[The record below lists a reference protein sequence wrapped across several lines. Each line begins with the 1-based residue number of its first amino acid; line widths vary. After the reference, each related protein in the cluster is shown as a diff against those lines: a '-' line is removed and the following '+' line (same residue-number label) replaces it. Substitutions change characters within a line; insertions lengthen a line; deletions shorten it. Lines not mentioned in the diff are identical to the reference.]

1 MRGSS
6 TFQIFLGYAIQF
18 YDETFE
24 EIKKT
29 WSQQANNAVH
39 IGSNEWTTL
48 INLNLR
54 NKTSD
59 MLSKSFIHIA
69 YVLFLPELYLIN
81 GFDWLMDVARYKLL
95 HTLDDVHRY
104 IDDN

>member
-1 MRGSS
+1 
-6 TFQIFLGYAIQF
+6 
-18 YDETFE
+18 
-24 EIKKT
+24 
-29 WSQQANNAVH
+29 
-39 IGSNEWTTL
+39 
-48 INLNLR
+48 
-54 NKTSD
+54 